1 MDYSGVK
8 IDWLGHSAFRVT
20 KGKVIYIDPYNIKPA
35 APADIILITHEHFD
49 HCSAE
54 DVQKVLKSN
63 TVIITTAGA
72 KDKLRAVADKARFL
86 IIAAG
91 QSYDIDGI
99 RIEAI
104 PAYNTNKFRS
114 PGVTYHPPGLG
125 VGFIINIGGIRIYHA
140 GDTDIVQGVQD
151 KLKDIDVAMV
161 PVSGTYTMTPEE
173 AAQFVKMIR
182 PKVVM
187 PMHIKTVIGTDAD
200 ARRFKELVGM
210 SSEVIIP

>member
-20 KGKVIYIDPYNIKPA
+20 KGKTIYIDPYNIKPA

-63 TVIITTAGA
+63 TTIITTAAA

-86 IIAAG
+86 TIAAG
-91 QSYDIDGI
+91 QSYDIDGV
-99 RIEAI
+99 RIEAV

-114 PGVTYHPPGLG
+114 PGVTYHPPGIG
-125 VGFIINIGGIRIYHA
+125 VGFVINIGGIRIYHA
-140 GDTDIVQGVQD
+140 GDTDILQGVD

-182 PKVVM
+182 PKVTI

>member
-20 KGKVIYIDPYNIKPA
+20 KGKTIYIDPYNIKPA

-63 TVIITTAGA
+63 TVIITTAAA

-125 VGFIINIGGIRIYHA
+125 VGFVIEIGGIRIYHA
-140 GDTDIVQGVQD
+140 GDTDIVQGVEQ